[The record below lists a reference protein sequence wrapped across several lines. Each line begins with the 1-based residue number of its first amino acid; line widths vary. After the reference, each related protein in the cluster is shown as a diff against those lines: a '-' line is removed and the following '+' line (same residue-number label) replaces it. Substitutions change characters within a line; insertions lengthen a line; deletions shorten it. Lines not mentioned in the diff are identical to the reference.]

1 MGAPAAELADDEAIW
16 ELEARYLAL
25 GLVSVICVLSPE
37 RIVLGGGVMS
47 APGLLPLVHRE
58 VSAVM
63 SGYLEN
69 SALGDDI
76 GDYVT
81 LPGLGPLSGVLGG
94 IGLARDHSA

>member
-1 MGAPAAELADDEAIW
+1 
-16 ELEARYLAL
+16 
-25 GLVSVICVLSPE
+25 
-37 RIVLGGGVMS
+37 
-47 APGLLPLVHRE
+47 
-58 VSAVM
+58 M

-94 IGLARDHSA
+94 IGLARDRSA